1 MLFWII
7 VLVVVIVVGVKA
19 LKNKFTEITEM
30 GQQQRETMPQKPP
43 EELVANSEVAALFAE
58 NICAMFN
65 PGGEEYQWLM
75 ANSKE
80 RMVQLDF
87 TKMGVLFT
95 KIEVNQRRL
104 KETNTYDVEKS
115 GLGFGA
121 SGYQDLPN
129 GKYVSAFRSF
139 ILNQIR
145 TNCPNVT
152 VDTQNYVKLKETAKK
167 GW

>member
-1 MLFWII
+1 MFWLI

-19 LKNKFTEITEM
+19 LKNKFTEIKEL
-30 GQQQRETMPQKPP
+30 GQQQRETMPQKPA
-43 EELVANSEVAALFAE
+43 EELMANSEVAALFAKD
-58 NICAMFN
+58 ICAKFN

-75 ANSKE
+75 TNSKE
-80 RMVQLDF
+80 RMVELDF
-87 TKMGVLFT
+87 AKEGVLFK

-104 KETNTYDVEKS
+104 KETGTYEVEKLI
-115 GLGFGA
+115 LGFGV

-129 GKYVSAFRSF
+129 GKYVSSFRSY
-139 ILNQIR
+139 ILNRIR
-145 TNCPNVT
+145 TDCPNVT